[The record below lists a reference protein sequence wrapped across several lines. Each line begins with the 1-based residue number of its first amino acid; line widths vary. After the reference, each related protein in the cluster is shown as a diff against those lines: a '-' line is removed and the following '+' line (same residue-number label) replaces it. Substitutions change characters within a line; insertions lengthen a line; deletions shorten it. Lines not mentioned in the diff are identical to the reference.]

1 MTTKIPL
8 YQFCLRPFFRLT
20 HQQCDAILRIPMM
33 PEAHSYNAS
42 VALSLGL
49 YEFARLRIKA

>member
-1 MTTKIPL
+1 MK
-8 YQFCLRPFFRLT
+8 
-20 HQQCDAILRIPMM
+20 

-49 YEFARLRIKA
+49 YEYARLRIKA